1 MDTSHYREIWKGR
14 PPIISQYQVFCAIL
28 YILRTGIPCYQSV
41 MDSIHMRFQRGNE
54 RGLWWKILVSLQKE
68 KKSKNECCHLV
79 LLNII
84 VMVVVKKGETIQ
96 GQKYL
101 RLNNKITFGHNIRL
115 SNSRRI
121 FKCW

>member
-1 MDTSHYREIWKGR
+1 MERQITNNLPS
-14 PPIISQYQVFCAIL
+14 
-28 YILRTGIPCYQSV
+28 ILRNIYNIAHRNTLLPKCYGNWH
-41 MDSIHMRFQRGNE
+41 SIYMRFQRGNE

-101 RLNNKITFGHNIRL
+101 RLNNKITFGYNIRL

-121 FKCW
+121 FEWW